1 MDKEFFVKK
10 FSKMFGF
17 VFVMLLLLA
26 ACGGADSTPTPPA
39 VSEADIEAIK
49 PTETA
54 VAPAATSQPQ
64 ATVTAA
70 PTMTAAPTATAVP
83 AFQPVFEEARCQFD
97 VPSGRDARCGYLTV
111 PEDHFDVENGRTLRL
126 HVAIFAS
133 DSANPAPD
141 PVVYLE
147 GGPGGDAL
155 ETVPL
160 IFEERFAPFLADRDF
175 IMFDQR
181 GTGYSEPSLACPEY
195 TELAYETLEMD
206 LEPEEEID
214 LVIDALTQCHRR
226 LLNEDVNFTVYN
238 SAQSAAD
245 VDGLRA
251 ALGYEQW
258 NLFGISYGTRLAQT
272 IMRDFP
278 AGVRSAVLDSSY
290 PLSADLNTE
299 IAANADRAIAVFFA
313 SCAADPGCNETFPN
327 LETVFFDLVDR
338 LNAEPITVQ
347 VFNIFEGDRYD
358 ALLGGD
364 DLITVLFQSLYA
376 AELIPSLPQLIYEV
390 AEGNTT
396 NLGALLSSFLLNVDF
411 VSVGMQ
417 YAVQCSEE
425 AAFSAPGDGAAAA
438 AAYPELAEVFVL
450 NAEIDEQVCAFWGA
464 GTADAR
470 ENELVISEIPTLILA
485 GEFDPITP
493 PAWADQ
499 VAAGLSNAT
508 VFEYP
513 AMGHGVSLSDACPRE
528 MVLAFWVD
536 PLAAPNAACI
546 ADMGGPVFA
555 GVDTGAGME
564 IVLVPVTIDLGIAQL
579 ESVAPEN
586 WTDAGFGSYAR
597 GSSALDQ
604 TAVLQQAVPAT
615 MFSSEAL
622 LELLASQ
629 LQLEG
634 VPESSDEYEDAEE
647 RMWTLYE
654 TELQGFPVSIGV
666 YDDGAF
672 VYFVML
678 IATAQEREE
687 LVTAVFQPVMD
698 AITVP

>member
-1 MDKEFFVKK
+1 MKK

-26 ACGGADSTPTPPA
+26 ACSGAESTPTPPA
-39 VSEADIEAIK
+39 VTEAEIEAIK

-54 VAPAATSQPQ
+54 VAPTATSQPP
-64 ATVTAA
+64 ATATAA
-70 PTMTAAPTATAVP
+70 PTLTAAPTATAVP
-83 AFQPVFEEARCQFD
+83 AFQPVFEEARCQFE
-97 VPSGRDARCGYLTV
+97 VPAGRDVRCGYLTV
-111 PEDHFDVENGRTLRL
+111 PEDHFDAANGRTLRL
-126 HVAIFAS
+126 HVAIFPSAS
-133 DSANPAPD
+133 TNPAPD
-141 PVVYLE
+141 PIVYLE

-206 LEPEEEID
+206 LEPEEEIN
-214 LVIDALTQCHRR
+214 LVIETLTECHQR
-226 LLNEDVNFTVYN
+226 LLAENVNFTAFN

-245 VDGLRA
+245 VDALRA

-299 IAANADRAIAVFFA
+299 IAANADRAFAAFFA
-313 SCAADPGCNETFPN
+313 SCAADSGCNETYPN
-327 LETVFFDLVDR
+327 LEAVFYDLVDQ
-338 LNAEPITVQ
+338 LNAEPVIVP
-347 VFNIFEGDRYD
+347 VLNIFAGDRYE
-358 ALLGGD
+358 AIMGGD
-364 DLITVLFQSLYA
+364 DLISILFQSLYA
-376 AELIPSLPQLIYEV
+376 AELIPILPQLIYEV
-390 AEGNTT
+390 QEGNTT
-396 NLGALLSSFLLNVDF
+396 NLGTLLSSFLLNVDF

-425 AAFSAPGDGAAAA
+425 AAFSAPGDGVAAA
-438 AAYPELAEVFVL
+438 AAYPELAEVFGL
-450 NAEIDEQVCAFWGA
+450 NAAIDEQVCAFWGA
-464 GTADAR
+464 GTADVR
-470 ENELVISEIPTLILA
+470 ENELVVSDIPTLILA

-493 PAWADQ
+493 PAWGEQ
-499 VAAGLSNAT
+499 VAAGLSNAS

-513 AMGHGVSLSDACPRE
+513 AMGHGVSLADVCPRE

-536 PLAAPNAACI
+536 PLAVPNATCI
-546 ADMGGPVFA
+546 AAMGSPVFA
-555 GVDTGAGME
+555 GVDGGEAAE
-564 IVLVPVTIDLGIAQL
+564 LALVPVTIDLGIVRL
-579 ESVAPEN
+579 ESVAPDGWE
-586 WTDAGFGSYAR
+586 DMGFGSYVR
-597 GSSALDQ
+597 GASALDQ

-615 MFSSEAL
+615 MFSGEAL

-629 LQLEG
+629 LQLEAT
-634 VPESSDEYEDAEE
+634 PESSGEYEDAEG
-647 RMWTLYE
+647 RTWTLYE
-654 TELQGFPVSIGV
+654 TELQGFPVSIGL
-666 YDDGAF
+666 YDDGAI

-678 IATAQEREE
+678 VAPAGERDG